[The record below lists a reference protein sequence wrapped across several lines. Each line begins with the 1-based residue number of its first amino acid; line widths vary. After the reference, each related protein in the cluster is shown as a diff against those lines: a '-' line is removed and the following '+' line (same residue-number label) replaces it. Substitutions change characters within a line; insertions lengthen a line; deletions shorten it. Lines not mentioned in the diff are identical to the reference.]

1 VSGVAIE
8 IGLQDVLA
16 LAALDRLADKGRAL
30 GPLMDRIGL
39 YLQGET
45 RQRFE
50 DQHGPDGTPWQPSQ
64 RAIEQSGQTLVD
76 SARLRDSI
84 THVAGSDSVEVGT
97 NVLYAAIHQFGGRIE
112 PVSAP
117 ALRFRIGD
125 AWVTTDHVDMPARPY
140 LGLGADDPAEI
151 LGLTAAWLEEG
162 P

>member
-1 VSGVAIE
+1 MSGVAIE

-30 GPLMDRIGL
+30 GPLMERIGFSL
-39 YLQGET
+39 VSQTL
-45 RQRFE
+45 QRFE

-64 RAIEQSGQTLVD
+64 RAIEHSGQTLKD
-76 SARLRDSI
+76 SEVLLASI